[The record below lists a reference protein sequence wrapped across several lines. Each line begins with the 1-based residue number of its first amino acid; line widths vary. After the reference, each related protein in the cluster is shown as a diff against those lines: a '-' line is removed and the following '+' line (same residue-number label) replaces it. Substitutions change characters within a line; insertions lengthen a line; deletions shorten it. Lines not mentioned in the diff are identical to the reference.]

1 MVGRIQVGAVVGR
14 DIEPLDGPSLA
25 AGQVGVNTNPLS
37 GVRSIRC
44 PFVGHKESGYGT
56 HSGFDGWRQFSTPKS
71 LIYAEAPADD
81 AVPAVAKRD
90 RRGPAVPPV
99 AAVVAF
105 AAGVLITLAAT
116 RSSR

>member
-1 MVGRIQVGAVVGR
+1 M
-14 DIEPLDGPSLA
+14 
-25 AGQVGVNTNPLS
+25 NTNPLS

-81 AVPAVAKRD
+81 AVPAVARGD
-90 RRGPAVPPV
+90 RRVTVPL
-99 AAVVAF
+99 ATIAAF

-116 RSSR
+116 RR

>member
-1 MVGRIQVGAVVGR
+1 MAAR
-14 DIEPLDGPSLA
+14 LA

-81 AVPAVAKRD
+81 AVPAVARRD

-99 AAVVAF
+99 AAVAAF

-116 RSSR
+116 RRA